1 MCVNPCKIGYRN
13 LMASPLFCGDSGE
26 ERMNFVSFCS
36 CLIFFSLLWIIM
48 SLMTSLISW
57 GKLDMGGPDIRSLL

>member
-1 MCVNPCKIGYRN
+1 MD
-13 LMASPLFCGDSGE
+13 SPLFWIDSGE
-26 ERMNFVSFCS
+26 LMMNFVSFWS

-57 GKLDMGGPDIRSLL
+57 GKFDVGGTDIRSLL